1 MAPSAAAVASAPAPQ
16 DARLGWQGPGGT
28 TTPLL
33 GSRLVHKLHNWPWRT
48 GWMARP
54 CPVSAGV
61 GGLGGGATKGSSPR
75 GEKWRRG
82 GGPAPSP
89 SSSPVS
95 SSLPPPTTV
104 GCFLSLLSPQGPRG
118 LRCIAGAQTSSELP
132 SSLWVRGK
140 VSAEKVAGFFLGS
153 RVPSQ
158 ARGRRAGWGCA
169 WWWDCPVLTD
179 TQPQLGPVSWEIS
192 LFPQQPPKG
201 FSSSVCFWAHEGDP
215 TR

>member
-1 MAPSAAAVASAPAPQ
+1 MVGRVPAGPRHPSLAPGLCTSCTTGRGGRAGWRGPAQSQPGWVGWAGAPPRAPPPG
-16 DARLGWQGPGGT
+16 AR
-28 TTPLL
+28 
-33 GSRLVHKLHNWPWRT
+33 S
-48 GWMARP
+48 
-54 CPVSAGV
+54 
-61 GGLGGGATKGSSPR
+61 GGG
-75 GEKWRRG
+75 W
-82 GGPAPSP
+82 GPAPSP

-169 WWWDCPVLTD
+169 WWGDCLVLTD